1 MIEQVAVPGQGPERV
16 LTRNARAGEARSLEP
31 AQAAP
36 AQADQVELSD
46 AATAA
51 ASNAIRDDLVADI
64 RQRISDGTY
73 TLDDKLET
81 VIGCLHREIFG

>member
-16 LTRNARAGEARSLEP
+16 LTRSARAEESRKIEP
-31 AQAAP
+31 ARADP
-36 AQADQVELSD
+36 VQADQVELSE

-51 ASNAIRDDLVADI
+51 ASESIRDELVADI
-64 RQRISDGTY
+64 RQRIADGSY

-81 VIGCLHREIFG
+81 VIGCLQREIFG